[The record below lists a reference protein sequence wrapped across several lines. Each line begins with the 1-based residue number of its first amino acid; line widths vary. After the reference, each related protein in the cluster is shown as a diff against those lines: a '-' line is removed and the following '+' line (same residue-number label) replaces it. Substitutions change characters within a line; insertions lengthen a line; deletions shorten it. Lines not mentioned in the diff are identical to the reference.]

1 MFNVSVFSA
10 HSDHIKTLA
19 FLKLIGFPMD
29 VKLGKITDNMINEI
43 KNMPSYP
50 NNDCIQLFDNTVI
63 VKLSD

>member
-1 MFNVSVFSA
+1 
-10 HSDHIKTLA
+10 
-19 FLKLIGFPMD
+19 MD